1 MIKKFSQIEYYLDC
15 CDPKAIRFHGLDDAI
30 IGVDHSGQLCYLHS
44 KMVEL
49 FMSNDDMTEIEAME
63 WIDYNV
69 IGTNAGV
76 GFTVIFDD

>member
-1 MIKKFSQIEYYLDC
+1 
-15 CDPKAIRFHGLDDAI
+15 
-30 IGVDHSGQLCYLHS
+30 
-44 KMVEL
+44 
-49 FMSNDDMTEIEAME
+49 MSNDDMTEIEAME